1 MSSHCV
7 WIITVGGISTGRRFV
22 ADYLIK
28 DHYNMIML
36 KEGYIVYNVCF
47 NLKSFF
53 SLALSGDWVVG
64 EVLNSKDLTSE
75 VYKSKFQQQH
85 QLASEWLLEYRRP
98 IERKEAAAQTS
109 GTQNEIEQE
118 KKLLQKQLDDK
129 QDIEQGL
136 RKQLKAYIDKL
147 QKKEKEMKEQHQQQ
161 LKEIEE
167 KDLQLTLSKK
177 KESDLHFK
185 LNKKQEEFTKKE
197 KVLSELQQLYHS
209 KKEELTKTENEFR
222 HQLGKKEQKI
232 QEYIHLLQVNK
243 KELEECQDA
252 LRTQQLKNETLSHL
266 LEDMERTLELKEKKI
281 QERADILYQ
290 QKVDEFFLNAHKVN
304 HISQSTQCSI
314 KTADSATQVQEGNIF
329 NELI

>member
-136 RKQLKAYIDKL
+136 RKQLKAYSDKL
-147 QKKEKEMKEQHQQQ
+147 QKKQKEMKEQYQQQ

-197 KVLSELQQLYHS
+197 KELSELQQLYHS

-281 QERADILYQ
+281 QERADTLYQ

-304 HISQSTQCSI
+304 RLSQATQCSI